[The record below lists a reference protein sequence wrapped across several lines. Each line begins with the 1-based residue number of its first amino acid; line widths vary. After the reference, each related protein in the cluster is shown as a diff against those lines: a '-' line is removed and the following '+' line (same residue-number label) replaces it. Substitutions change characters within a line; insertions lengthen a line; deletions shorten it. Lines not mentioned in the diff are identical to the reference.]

1 MSCILRITDPLLK
14 SILGK
19 AEFKTIDEL
28 RVTFDNVANKHSIL
42 PLNINPP
49 SKGFDIQKFGKVY
62 KEGNEIKVQIVL
74 PGQEYFSQF
83 NLSSRLPE
91 EMREVS
97 FYGDT
102 DDKTLTFDSLDSF
115 LGFYLANFLYVTD
128 TNYAKLAKGVT
139 TILENVV
146 GRLEGKTFK
155 HAGAIEDLMFAD
167 SLVNYSK
174 LLYNHAGLE
183 EPPVVNQV
191 YELIKD
197 KWDRYHKNE
206 VDQSRTQAKAEQN
219 IQTFVKSDVKANLFF
234 QAFDYVNGKENT
246 KPLAQARRNLIRA
259 IQDPSKYSVK
269 LVQGSVTQAQQTD
282 DSGNYPT
289 VEMIE
294 RGVVGIL
301 IDENGNQLYLN
312 KNNELTPNREEAIS
326 IDYEVDGVKNSS
338 PEITLPF
345 LNVHKALK
353 EEFLQATPQQ
363 RETYIFKVEN
373 TKTQIEEKTFAE
385 FNEVGKVEDI
395 LINIIAD
402 DPFAGISYLMKDG
415 KQIIVDSTPLN
426 EEEIQ
431 EVVELLE
438 HTYEPDVLDKVVA
451 YLNDLISVSD
461 DRVKKEKTGKEIAFY
476 AGENRILIKPLR
488 IKEGDTYQSVESD
501 PIDIRENKELIL
513 KSLRAAR
520 VRFRK
525 REGASLQT
533 SWSKW
538 KMVDGVPK
546 SFSVKREEGIKF
558 YENHIKKVKV
568 DQKTSSQIATFNQR
582 AIPTKQEKP
591 VIIGQLKVV
600 KGKSY
605 TIGEINQLV
614 SPTFLEPE
622 KTIWTTIYNSSK
634 NTPRFI
640 FQDYPESYPAYYDLN
655 TNQIFVKYSQLLT
668 NIQNEPAFLGR
679 ALAEELLHAV
689 TVPLLDQYKDTVEY
703 QRLQEDYQRAKE
715 LAKTYKET
723 ENYNKLTRSQ
733 KDKMDMIVN
742 YYLQSFEEFVVGIS
756 HPYFRS
762 FLKLG
767 ESRGLLEEIIDK
779 VKKLLNK
786 ILKDVAPSLYTDT
799 TTDLFNFIAKKPSEL
814 SQVVE
819 IVNDTVIEQT
829 QVSNAPESTSSV
841 TFLQESLDL
850 KIWKEIVDSGK
861 YFTVDESDKER
872 PIQYSD
878 NPVGLYIFST
888 FGEESYEDIRAEVF
902 ERIVYGDDKEYTE
915 VLSVQNLLDGLGEDI
930 SPIEKLRLVTY
941 LKRLNKY
948 LPGYFNYYLNQIQV
962 DNKLQKQIYNQSK
975 VEQIFNFS
983 YLPGTQGAERV
994 YTINYDNNLIGYA
1007 AIDNGNQIRWVTI
1020 RVQYE
1025 GMGLATK
1032 LINEIRR
1039 DDPEIKFKITLIN
1052 NPQIFKISE
1061 RLGGKKISETS
1072 VELPAFTVKPI
1083 ELEFVQR
1090 EVFVPQQARLFEPEI
1105 PLKKREKKSTESK
1118 EIKKYYTIPTAPEEI
1133 DLTLIQGLDA
1143 EIGKTLFSS
1152 GAFADFVQGNVE
1164 TESVWQRMVN
1174 NLKEEYNKLV
1184 DAPST
1189 QDNEDR
1195 LDWIDLF
1202 LEKENEFKKAW
1213 VEKSNLFLFNN
1224 DKLVINEDEIEIEE
1238 DPETSQE
1245 MESKDQGFNRVDSE
1259 QNKTCLQLG
1268 DPYAKMLVKL
1278 TPVGRVKGLTQLA
1291 DFTNLWN
1298 RLQNLLAN
1306 TISFDEQLK
1315 ILSNTDNL
1323 VIVPE
1328 APILIERL
1336 ESIPQDVNGA
1346 IIINNFQRSFGTA
1359 QLPVYNTYFTKT
1371 DKGYDYSFFES
1382 AKLDVQ
1388 NLEMLINQGFNEFAE
1403 PWKTTVRLGDREI
1416 PTYDL
1421 KQFLTYLEKSK
1432 DLVETYRKLG
1442 FPIPD
1447 MNKDRFIRESGLTN
1461 FHAGL
1466 IQIIKNRIGK
1476 WNGGDSKNT
1485 VILNGDLLTFV
1496 KSSATWEEFGGS
1508 IGTSP
1513 GLSTLSN
1520 RFISALA
1527 KYSPLTVSNMT
1538 KNAENQNQSILLS
1551 WSSWLISVKQ
1561 LNDGECYRM
1570 KNPIFKYSLLSQ
1582 LVDTDNQ
1589 ITPINLTGQRIQDG
1603 TGWDGTVSMS
1613 QNFID
1618 YVRQEISNMMLS
1630 GTGEILRAETKQSS
1644 FGYKFKWG
1652 NSLHPINLE
1661 NFKTDKWISDVS
1673 DIYISNKNEDVL
1685 KGYLK
1690 GELERIEIEK
1700 NNPVIY
1706 YPKYERIKGDFHLF
1720 TFLSQVLREK
1730 LTALSPQEA
1739 VDKYRAEIKEEL
1751 INHFNG
1757 LVTELKQEV
1766 FNQTG
1771 VPLTPNHPILN
1782 VTQVQD
1788 QIKSL
1793 GFENFLRAFIV
1804 NRDIYQIEH
1813 FITGHGDIGQH
1824 DKPYKR
1830 FGSNISTGT
1839 PVSLNEVTQQV
1850 LQNTSYKQFRERIPT
1865 GKSFVITDDIYS
1877 YDNPKLVDDIEK
1889 SLTES
1894 YKRFGLDKTPK
1905 EIREEAVK
1913 KASKYLKTN
1922 VADGQGFM
1930 TPDFGRLVMIAT
1942 GTWTNDRE
1950 KGFWF
1955 QKIQHKQNKGIPLE
1969 AREQTHYDKVN
1980 EEIKERGIFWFFPP
1994 LKLQY
1999 RGEFIP
2005 NNETNVAIEG
2015 LDKFS
2020 LAWLWPDEMEGRVFE
2035 PILNKMMDEGYD
2047 YGKFESGTKIGTF
2060 KPDNLLQEIR
2070 NGNVDITIESG
2081 HDIDLTYMK
2090 EQVRAADKFKNQ
2102 MPMSTQARKLVLS
2115 NLRFNGEYLSDSI
2128 GEAATEWKQSQA
2140 EISQENITDLMDRIS
2155 TNGEIDNRKLADEI
2169 KEELKKR
2176 ELPQSLTSIFTL
2188 YGEEFYQRFEQSL
2201 SPQLVETLIYSLLK
2215 NKVVRPKFPGEH
2227 YIMMSSSI
2235 FDRKGRELEFYEMG
2249 KPAQCKVVLSGE
2261 FLKLLNVKEITDY
2274 IRTPEVKPVYDSLS
2288 PYEQIENKRELL
2300 NQLLLDPIFV
2310 EKYKDSLTV
2319 FSSRIPGQGYNSMDI
2334 MTIQEFLPTY
2344 MGAVLVPY
2352 AQMPTKGGPDF
2363 DFDKIPTITPELTKT
2378 GKAKDSKVNRMLNSV
2393 ARLILDPL
2401 NFHRLV
2407 TPNTTDEIDK
2417 VVANTLEALGE
2428 NVSEPRFDKIFSFT
2442 THLRKWMATK
2452 MKDALGIGATNNTFY
2467 TLLQDA
2473 DAKLNK
2479 RFTIGDGWEGDVK
2492 FPFEREDK
2500 PMSYPLL
2507 QSGVDKLEFVNEFIN
2522 ITVDVASNDAIGY
2535 TGLKRDNS
2543 ALLLFLLENGVDF
2556 ADAFYFINQ
2565 PIIIRYHQLLNQFKD
2580 QGYTSTEAR
2589 NLTISKLLGITTQI
2603 DGGQRVQAQI
2613 YVEVDKMIKKEKF
2626 SNLLST
2632 IARKD
2637 EVDKK
2642 WNTPTQKEY
2651 LAYYLIG
2658 LEMANKMRE
2667 AQTYNNFDTRPSPN
2681 LLYSQARENSLE
2693 QIRNSG
2699 LFDLKSIQKI
2709 HNDSVISHLN
2719 VHPQF
2724 KKISEVAFKIKRDP
2738 RFTRES
2744 LRLSEFIY
2752 DQNDKENFFK
2762 KFDNDYLL
2770 TILQNYGTISKD
2782 KVEKNLRGE
2791 LVEKW
2796 NKIKNEVKDL
2806 TISKYIVTNYSTKT
2820 PYSSLTLFLGLDG
2833 DSLTLDQ
2840 IAKDLRVMLNSPN
2853 KEVKEFAK
2861 DFIETGLYTTGFT
2874 QSPVY
2879 YLKALPFEVINKYLK
2894 DAYDNYINLVGIQEN
2909 ISVSTYEG
2917 RITKLEDNQVFVFG
2931 SNPIG
2936 VNGNPS
2942 KGTGG
2947 AALVAHNIAGVK
2959 QGEKMD
2965 NKLSD
2970 SGKAWGITTVTA
2982 PGKPLSKTTG
2992 QIKEGIKKL
3001 YEYAFQN
3008 PDKEFV
3014 VAYQGKTGKNLNG
3027 YTNQQLADMF
3037 SFFPIPQ
3044 NVKFEKDF
3052 STLFTK
3058 DVDGIS
3064 KETLI
3069 ETFSDRFLFQRGMQF
3084 GQYFIPFYKANGI
3097 KNLDFKTKQALFNQE
3112 AWRYTDYKLSLKELS
3127 RPDITDMN
3135 QSITFQ
3141 EHPSPNYQDRTG
3153 INAQADATIA
3163 FAVNF
3168 NSRGELRTKE
3178 EVTKKGKKYIPI
3190 DAKNKKVTPELV
3202 QRVVDELK
3210 SVNAESLNIAG
3221 NGIYEPGIG
3230 TQQEV
3235 DNFVF
3240 ELLQQVT
3247 LQYPIQSIRTGGQT
3261 GYDEAGAKAGIRL
3274 GIPTIILAPKNW
3286 KFRDKSGT
3294 DISNEQRFKERFSVQ
3309 LQPTQPKQLDLF
3321 EEQEQKDCDTDI
3333 PF

>member
-91 EMREVS
+91 EMRDVS

-128 TNYAKLAKGVT
+128 TNYTKLAKGVT

-206 VDQSRTQAKAEQN
+206 VDQSRVKEKAEQN

-234 QAFDYVNGKENT
+234 QAFDYVNGKENS

-259 IQDPSKYSVK
+259 IQDPSKYQVK
-269 LVQGSVTQAQQTD
+269 LVQGSITQAQQTD

-294 RGVVGIL
+294 NGVVGIL
-301 IDENGNQLYLN
+301 IDEKGNQLFLN

-326 IDYEVDGVKNSS
+326 IDYEVDGIKNSS

-345 LNVHKALK
+345 LNVHKPLK
-353 EEFLQATPQQ
+353 EEFLKASPQQ

-402 DPFAGISYLMKDG
+402 DPYAGISYLMKDG
-415 KQIIVDSTPLN
+415 KQIIVDSTTLN

-438 HTYEPDVLDKVVA
+438 HTYEPDVLEKVVT

-461 DRVKKEKTGKEIAFY
+461 ERVKKEKTGKEIAFY

-488 IKEGDTYQSVESD
+488 IKEGDTYQSVDFS
-501 PIDIRENKELIL
+501 PMDIRIDKELIL

-525 REGASLQT
+525 GEGDSLQT

-538 KMVDGVPK
+538 KIVDGVPK

-582 AIPTKQEKP
+582 TLPTKDEKP
-591 VIIGQLKVV
+591 IIIGQLKIV

-640 FQDYPESYPAYYDLN
+640 FEDYPESFPAFYAPT

-679 ALAEELLHAV
+679 ALTEELLHAI

-703 QRLQEDYQRAKE
+703 QNLDKDYEKAKE
-715 LAKTYKET
+715 LSKTYKDT
-723 ENYNKLTRSQ
+723 ENYNKLNQSQ
-733 KDKMDMIVN
+733 KDKMDKIVN

-762 FLKLG
+762 FLTLG
-767 ESRGLLEEIIDK
+767 ESRGLLEDIIDK

-786 ILKDVAPSLYTDT
+786 ILKDVAPSLYTDV
-799 TTDLFNFIAKKPSEL
+799 TTDLFGFIAKKPSEL
-814 SQVVE
+814 TQVVE
-819 IVNDTVIEQT
+819 IVDDTVIEQT
-829 QVSNAPESTSSV
+829 QISNA
-841 TFLQESLDL
+841 
-850 KIWKEIVDSGK
+850 
-861 YFTVDESDKER
+861 
-872 PIQYSD
+872 
-878 NPVGLYIFST
+878 
-888 FGEESYEDIRAEVF
+888 
-902 ERIVYGDDKEYTE
+902 
-915 VLSVQNLLDGLGEDI
+915 
-930 SPIEKLRLVTY
+930 
-941 LKRLNKY
+941 
-948 LPGYFNYYLNQIQV
+948 
-962 DNKLQKQIYNQSK
+962 
-975 VEQIFNFS
+975 
-983 YLPGTQGAERV
+983 
-994 YTINYDNNLIGYA
+994 
-1007 AIDNGNQIRWVTI
+1007 
-1020 RVQYE
+1020 
-1025 GMGLATK
+1025 
-1032 LINEIRR
+1032 
-1039 DDPEIKFKITLIN
+1039 
-1052 NPQIFKISE
+1052 
-1061 RLGGKKISETS
+1061 
-1072 VELPAFTVKPI
+1072 
-1083 ELEFVQR
+1083 
-1090 EVFVPQQARLFEPEI
+1090 PEI
-1105 PLKKREKKSTESK
+1105 PLKKREKKSTEK
-1118 EIKKYYTIPTAPEEI
+1118 REIKRYYTIPTVTEEI

-1174 NLKEEYNKLV
+1174 DLKKEYNELV

-1224 DKLVINEDEIEIEE
+1224 DKLVINEDELGLEE
-1238 DPETSQE
+1238 EEASETSDE
-1245 MESKDQGFNRVDSE
+1245 MESKDKGFNRVDSE
-1259 QNKTCLQLG
+1259 QNKTRLQLG

-1306 TISFDEQLK
+1306 TISFDEQLR
-1315 ILSNTDNL
+1315 ILTNIDNL

-1336 ESIPQDVNGA
+1336 TKIPKDVNGA

-1461 FHAGL
+1461 FHAGF

-1485 VILNGDLLTFV
+1485 VILNGDLLVFIKGT
-1496 KSSATWEEFGGS
+1496 ATWEEFGGS

-1520 RFISALA
+1520 RFVSVLA

-1561 LNDGECYRM
+1561 LNDGESYRM

-1652 NSLHPINLE
+1652 NSIYPIKLE
-1661 NFKTDKWISDVS
+1661 NFKTDKWTSDVS

-1706 YPKYERIKGDFHLF
+1706 YPKYEIIKGDFHLF
-1720 TFLSQVLREK
+1720 TYLSDNLK
-1730 LTALSPQEA
+1730 KNLTSLSPQEA

-1771 VPLTPNHPILN
+1771 VPLTTNHPVLN
-1782 VTQVQD
+1782 VTQVQE
-1788 QIKSL
+1788 QIKAL
-1793 GFENFLRAFIV
+1793 GFENFLRAFVV

-1813 FITGHGDIGQH
+1813 FITGHGDVGQH

-1850 LQNTSYKQFRERIPT
+1850 LQNTSYKQFKERIPT

-1894 YKRFGLDKTPK
+1894 YKKFGLDKTPK

-1913 KASKYLKTN
+1913 KATPYRFDPTVKGAKGIN

-1955 QKIQHKQNKGIPLE
+1955 QKIQHKRNKGIPLNTD
-1969 AREQTHYDKVN
+1969 EQIHYDKVN

-2140 EISQENITDLMDRIS
+2140 EISQENILDLMDKIS
-2155 TNGEIDNRKLADEI
+2155 TDGEIDNRKLADEI

-2201 SPQLVETLIYSLLK
+2201 SPRLVETLIYSLLK

-2227 YIMMSSSI
+2227 YIMMSSSL
-2235 FDRKGRELEFYEMG
+2235 FDRKGRELGFYEMG
-2249 KPAQCKVVLSGE
+2249 GGGIKEGVDFVFEQNLGLASIGTKEEYSRYLDTIFPSSQLKQIFYHGTPNKFDNFEYTKNIFNEIIRESFHFVLEPKVLQGYTNKDGKKKGVILPVLLNTKNTYSYGEVYRKIRNLEIEDIGNSYPSALVDDISQKEIDILKQKGIDSIVGKGQISYGTTGELTPVDEFVVFKPEQIHILGSKQDLSGFRKWKHSQPKQTVTVKPAQCKVVLSGE
-2261 FLKLLNVKEITDY
+2261 FLKLLNVKEISDY
-2274 IRTPEVKPVYDSLS
+2274 INSPEVKPVYDSLS

-2300 NQLLLDPIFV
+2300 NQLLLDPTFV

-2378 GKAKDSKVNRMLNSV
+2378 GKAKESKVNRMLNAAS
-2393 ARLILDPL
+2393 RLILNPI

-2407 TPNTTDEIDK
+2407 TPNTTDEIDQI
-2417 VVANTLEALGE
+2417 VANTLEALGE

-2473 DAKLNK
+2473 DAKLNEQ
-2479 RFTIGDGWEGDVK
+2479 FTIGDGWEGDVK

-2507 QSGVDKLEFVNEFIN
+2507 QSGIDKLEFVNEFIN

-2556 ADAFYFINQ
+2556 SDAFYFINQ

-2580 QGYTSTEAR
+2580 QGYTSTESK
-2589 NLTISKLLGITTQI
+2589 NLTISKLLGIQT
-2603 DGGQRVQAQI
+2603 
-2613 YVEVDKMIKKEKF
+2613 EVDGKIVPKSVVYEQINNKITKTKF

-2632 IARKD
+2632 IARKE

-2642 WNTPTQKEY
+2642 WNTANQKEY

-2667 AQTYNNFDTRPSPN
+2667 AQSYNNFDTSPSPN
-2681 LLYSQARENSLE
+2681 LLYSQARENSLN
-2693 QIRNSG
+2693 QIRFSG
-2699 LFDLKSIQKI
+2699 LFDIEAIQKI
-2709 HNDSVISHLN
+2709 HNNSVISHLN

-2724 KKISEVAFKIKRDP
+2724 KEISEVAFKIKRDP
-2738 RFTRES
+2738 RFTRQS
-2744 LRLSEFIY
+2744 LGLSEYIY

-2770 TILQNYGTISKD
+2770 AILQNYGTISKE
-2782 KVEKNLRGE
+2782 KIEKNLKGE
-2791 LVEKW
+2791 LVEEW

-2840 IAKDLRVMLNSPN
+2840 IAKDLRVMLTSPN

-2894 DAYDNYINLVGIQEN
+2894 DAYDNFE
-2909 ISVSTYEG
+2909 
-2917 RITKLEDNQVFVFG
+2917 
-2931 SNPIG
+2931 
-2936 VNGNPS
+2936 
-2942 KGTGG
+2942 
-2947 AALVAHNIAGVK
+2947 
-2959 QGEKMD
+2959 
-2965 NKLSD
+2965 KLSP
-2970 SGKAWGITTVTA
+2970 S
-2982 PGKPLSKTTG
+2982 
-2992 QIKEGIKKL
+2992 E
-3001 YEYAFQN
+3001 
-3008 PDKEFV
+3008 
-3014 VAYQGKTGKNLNG
+3014 
-3027 YTNQQLADMF
+3027 QQRFIGL
-3037 SFFPIPQ
+3037 
-3044 NVKFEKDF
+3044 
-3052 STLFTK
+3052 
-3058 DVDGIS
+3058 
-3064 KETLI
+3064 
-3069 ETFSDRFLFQRGMQF
+3069 FSDRFLIQRGMQF
-3084 GQYFIPFYKANGI
+3084 GQYFIPFYKVRGI

-3112 AWRYTDYKLSLKELS
+3112 AWRYTDYKLSLEE
-3127 RPDITDMN
+3127 P
-3135 QSITFQ
+3135 
-3141 EHPSPNYQDRTG
+3141 
-3153 INAQADATIA
+3153 
-3163 FAVNF
+3163 
-3168 NSRGELRTKE
+3168 KE
-3178 EVTKKGKKYIPI
+3178 E
-3190 DAKNKKVTPELV
+3190 
-3202 QRVVDELK
+3202 
-3210 SVNAESLNIAG
+3210 
-3221 NGIYEPGIG
+3221 
-3230 TQQEV
+3230 
-3235 DNFVF
+3235 
-3240 ELLQQVT
+3240 
-3247 LQYPIQSIRTGGQT
+3247 
-3261 GYDEAGAKAGIRL
+3261 
-3274 GIPTIILAPKNW
+3274 
-3286 KFRDKSGT
+3286 
-3294 DISNEQRFKERFSVQ
+3294 
-3309 LQPTQPKQLDLF
+3309 
-3321 EEQEQKDCDTDI
+3321 EQKDCDTDI

>member
-1 MSCILRITDPLLK
+1 MPCILKITDPLLK

-19 AEFKTIDEL
+19 GEFKTIDEL
-28 RVTFDNVANKHSIL
+28 RVTFDDVANKHSIL

-49 SKGFDIQKFGKVY
+49 AKGFDIQKFGKVY

-83 NLSSRLPE
+83 NLSDRLPE

-128 TNYAKLAKGVT
+128 TNYTKLAKGVT
-139 TILENVV
+139 TILENVA

-155 HAGAIEDLMFAD
+155 HAGAIEDLLFAE

-174 LLYNHAGLE
+174 LLYNYAGLE
-183 EPPVVNQV
+183 EPLVVNQV
-191 YELIKD
+191 YELIND

-206 VDQSRTQAKAEQN
+206 VEQNRVREKAEQN
-219 IQTFVKSDVKANLFF
+219 IETFVKSDVKANLFF

-246 KPLAQARRNLIRA
+246 KPLAQARKNLIRA
-259 IQDPSKYSVK
+259 IQDPSKYQVK
-269 LVQGSVTQAQQTD
+269 LVQGSITQAQQTD
-282 DSGNYPT
+282 DNGNYPT

-326 IDYEVDGVKNSS
+326 IDYEVDRVKNSS

-353 EEFLQATPQQ
+353 EEFLKASPQQ

-373 TKTQIEEKTFAE
+373 TKTQIEEQTFEE
-385 FNEVGKVEDI
+385 FSKVGRVEDI

-402 DPFAGISYLMKDG
+402 DPYAGISYLMKDG

-438 HTYEPDVLDKVVA
+438 HTYEPDVLEKVVT

-461 DRVKKEKTGKEIAFY
+461 ERVKKEKTGKEIAFFP
-476 AGENRILIKPLR
+476 AVDRIWAMPLR
-488 IKEGDTYQSVESD
+488 IKEGDTFQSVESE

-525 REGASLQT
+525 GEGASLQT

-538 KMVDGVPK
+538 KIVDGVPK

-582 AIPTKQEKP
+582 AIPTKDEKP
-591 VIIGQLKVV
+591 IIIGQLKVV

-605 TIGEINQLV
+605 TVGEINQLV

-622 KTIWTTIYNSSK
+622 KTIWTTLYNSSK
-634 NTPRFI
+634 NTPRFV
-640 FQDYPESYPAYYDLN
+640 FEDYPESFPAFYDPN
-655 TNQIFVKYSQLLT
+655 TNQIFVKYNQLLN

-679 ALAEELLHAV
+679 ALTEELLHAI
-689 TVPLLDQYKDTVEY
+689 TIPLLDQHKDTVEY
-703 QRLQEDYQRAKE
+703 QNLEQDYEKAKE
-715 LAKTYKET
+715 LAKTYKDT
-723 ENYNKLTRSQ
+723 ENYNKLNQFQ
-733 KDKMDMIVN
+733 KEKMDMIVN

-762 FLKLG
+762 FLTLG
-767 ESRGLLEEIIDK
+767 ESRGLLEDIIDK

-786 ILKDVAPSLYTDT
+786 ILKDVAPSLYTDV
-799 TTDLFNFIAKKPSEL
+799 TTDLFNFIGKKPTEL
-814 SQVVE
+814 TQVIE
-819 IVNDTVIEQT
+819 IVEDTVIEQT
-829 QVSNAPESTSSV
+829 QIST
-841 TFLQESLDL
+841 
-850 KIWKEIVDSGK
+850 
-861 YFTVDESDKER
+861 
-872 PIQYSD
+872 
-878 NPVGLYIFST
+878 
-888 FGEESYEDIRAEVF
+888 A
-902 ERIVYGDDKEYTE
+902 
-915 VLSVQNLLDGLGEDI
+915 
-930 SPIEKLRLVTY
+930 
-941 LKRLNKY
+941 
-948 LPGYFNYYLNQIQV
+948 
-962 DNKLQKQIYNQSK
+962 
-975 VEQIFNFS
+975 
-983 YLPGTQGAERV
+983 
-994 YTINYDNNLIGYA
+994 
-1007 AIDNGNQIRWVTI
+1007 
-1020 RVQYE
+1020 
-1025 GMGLATK
+1025 
-1032 LINEIRR
+1032 
-1039 DDPEIKFKITLIN
+1039 
-1052 NPQIFKISE
+1052 
-1061 RLGGKKISETS
+1061 
-1072 VELPAFTVKPI
+1072 
-1083 ELEFVQR
+1083 
-1090 EVFVPQQARLFEPEI
+1090 PEI
-1105 PLKKREKKSTESK
+1105 PLKKREKKSTQSK
-1118 EIKKYYTIPTAPEEI
+1118 EIKKYYTIPTASEEV
-1133 DLTLIQGLDA
+1133 DLTLIQGIDA

-1152 GAFADFVQGNVE
+1152 GAFADFVQRNVE

-1174 NLKEEYNKLV
+1174 DLKEEYNELV

-1189 QDNEDR
+1189 QENEER

-1202 LEKENEFKKAW
+1202 LENENEYKKAW
-1213 VEKSNLFLFNN
+1213 TEKSNLFVFNN
-1224 DKLVINEDEIEIEE
+1224 EKIYIEE
-1238 DPETSQE
+1238 DELQIDEEEEAEKPEHEQG
-1245 MESKDQGFNRVDSE
+1245 KDVPNNRVDSE
-1259 QNKTCLQLG
+1259 QKYTRLQLG
-1268 DPYAKMLVKL
+1268 DPYAKILVKL

-1306 TISFDEQLK
+1306 TINFDEQLR
-1315 ILSNTDNL
+1315 ILRNTDNL

-1328 APILIERL
+1328 APILVERL
-1336 ESIPQDVNGA
+1336 TKIPTDVNGA

-1359 QLPVYNTYFTKT
+1359 QVPVYNTYFTKT

-1403 PWKTTVRLGDREI
+1403 PWKITIRLGDREI

-1421 KQFLTYLEKSK
+1421 KQFLAFLEKSK
-1432 DLVETYRKLG
+1432 DLVETYRQLG

-1476 WNGGDSKNT
+1476 WNGGESKNT
-1485 VILNGDLLTFV
+1485 VILNGDLLTFI
-1496 KSSATWEEFGGS
+1496 KSGATWVEFGNN

-1513 GLSTLSN
+1513 GLATLTN
-1520 RFISALA
+1520 KFTSALA

-1561 LNDGECYRM
+1561 LNDGKSYRS

-1589 ITPINLTGQRIQDG
+1589 IIPINLTGQRIQDG

-1618 YVRQEISNMMLS
+1618 YVRQEISNMILS

-1644 FGYKFKWG
+1644 FGYKFKWRRET
-1652 NSLHPINLE
+1652 NNTHPIKLE
-1661 NFKTDKWISDVS
+1661 NFKTDKWISDAS
-1673 DIYISNKNEDVL
+1673 DIYIGNKNEDIL

-1706 YPKYERIKGDFHLF
+1706 YPKYDKIKGDFHLF
-1720 TFLSQVLREK
+1720 TFLSKELREN
-1730 LTALSPQEA
+1730 LTSVSPQEA
-1739 VDKYRAEIKEEL
+1739 VDKYRGEIKEEL
-1751 INHFNG
+1751 IKHFNN
-1757 LVTELKQEV
+1757 LVNELKQEV

-1771 VPLTPNHPILN
+1771 IPLTPNHPVLN
-1782 VTQVQD
+1782 VTQVQE

-1804 NRDIYQIEH
+1804 NKDIYQTEH

-1839 PVSLNEVTQQV
+1839 PVSLNEITQQV
-1850 LQNTSYKQFRERIPT
+1850 LENTRHKQFKDRIPT

-1905 EIREEAVK
+1905 EIREEAIK
-1913 KASKYLKTN
+1913 KATPYRLDPSDKRAKGIN

-1955 QKIQHKQNKGIPLE
+1955 QKIQHKRNKGLPLTIE
-1969 AREQTHYDKVN
+1969 EQNHYDKVN

-1994 LKLQY
+1994 LKMQY

-2005 NNETNVAIEG
+2005 YNETNVAIEG

-2020 LAWLWPDEMEGRVFE
+2020 LAWLWPDELEGRVFE

-2081 HDIDLTYMK
+2081 HNIDLTYMK
-2090 EQVRAADKFKNQ
+2090 EQVRASDKWKDQ

-2115 NLRFNGEYLSDSI
+2115 NLRFNGEYLSESI

-2140 EISQENITDLMDRIS
+2140 EISEENVLDLMDKIS
-2155 TNGEIDNRKLADEI
+2155 TNGEIDNKKLADEI

-2188 YGEEFYQRFEQSL
+2188 YGDELYQRFEQSP

-2227 YIMMSSSI
+2227 YIMMSSSL
-2235 FDRKGRELEFYEMG
+2235 FDREGRELGFYEIG

-2274 IRTPEVKPVYDSLS
+2274 INSPEVKSVYDQLS

-2300 NQLLLDPIFV
+2300 NQLLSDPVFV

-2352 AQMPTKGGPDF
+2352 SQMTTKVGADF

-2378 GKAKDSKVNRMLNSV
+2378 GKAKESKVNRMLNAAS
-2393 ARLILDPL
+2393 RLILDPI

-2407 TPNTTDEIDK
+2407 TPNTTDEIDQ
-2417 VVANTLEALGE
+2417 VISNTLEVLGE
-2428 NVSEPRFDKIFSFT
+2428 NVSEPKFDKIFSFT

-2479 RFTIGDGWEGDVK
+2479 KFTIGDGWEGEVK
-2492 FPFEREDK
+2492 FPFERDEQA
-2500 PMSYPLL
+2500 MSYPLL
-2507 QSGVDKLEFVNEFIN
+2507 QSGIDKLEFVNEFIN

-2565 PIIIRYHQLLNQFKD
+2565 PIIIKYHQLLNQFKD

-2589 NLTISKLLGITTQI
+2589 NLSISKLLGITTQI

-2613 YVEVDKMIKKEKF
+2613 YGEVYKMIKKDKF

-2642 WNTPTQKEY
+2642 WNTSNQKEY

-2693 QIRNSG
+2693 QIRFSG
-2699 LFDLKSIQKI
+2699 LFDLESIQKI

-2719 VHPQF
+2719 VHDEF
-2724 KKISEVAFKIKRDP
+2724 KEISEVAFKIKRNP
-2738 RFTRES
+2738 QFTRQS
-2744 LRLSEFIY
+2744 LGLSEYIY

-2770 TILQNYGTISKD
+2770 AILQNYGTISK
-2782 KVEKNLRGE
+2782 EKIERNLRGE

-2796 NKIKNEVKDL
+2796 NKVKKLDEVKDL
-2806 TISKYIVTNYSTKT
+2806 TITKYVVTNYSTKT
-2820 PYSSLTLFLGLDG
+2820 PYTSLTLFLGLDG

-2840 IAKDLRVMLNSPN
+2840 IAKDLRVMLNSSN
-2853 KEVKEFAK
+2853 KDVKEFAK

-2879 YLKALPFEVINKYLK
+2879 YLKALPFEVVNGYLK
-2894 DAYDNYINLVGIQEN
+2894 EAYDNYE
-2909 ISVSTYEG
+2909 
-2917 RITKLEDNQVFVFG
+2917 
-2931 SNPIG
+2931 
-2936 VNGNPS
+2936 
-2942 KGTGG
+2942 
-2947 AALVAHNIAGVK
+2947 
-2959 QGEKMD
+2959 
-2965 NKLSD
+2965 KLSQ
-2970 SGKAWGITTVTA
+2970 S
-2982 PGKPLSKTTG
+2982 
-2992 QIKEGIKKL
+2992 E
-3001 YEYAFQN
+3001 
-3008 PDKEFV
+3008 
-3014 VAYQGKTGKNLNG
+3014 
-3027 YTNQQLADMF
+3027 QQRF
-3037 SFFPIPQ
+3037 IG
-3044 NVKFEKDF
+3044 
-3052 STLFTK
+3052 LFA
-3058 DVDGIS
+3058 
-3064 KETLI
+3064 
-3069 ETFSDRFLFQRGMQF
+3069 DRFMFQRGIQF
-3084 GQYFIPFYKANGI
+3084 GQYWIILYKKVFGI
-3097 KNLDFKTKQALFNQE
+3097 KNLDFKTKQLKFNQE
-3112 AWRYTDYKLSLKELS
+3112 AWRYTDYKLSLEELE
-3127 RPDITDMN
+3127 D
-3135 QSITFQ
+3135 
-3141 EHPSPNYQDRTG
+3141 
-3153 INAQADATIA
+3153 
-3163 FAVNF
+3163 
-3168 NSRGELRTKE
+3168 
-3178 EVTKKGKKYIPI
+3178 
-3190 DAKNKKVTPELV
+3190 
-3202 QRVVDELK
+3202 
-3210 SVNAESLNIAG
+3210 
-3221 NGIYEPGIG
+3221 
-3230 TQQEV
+3230 
-3235 DNFVF
+3235 
-3240 ELLQQVT
+3240 
-3247 LQYPIQSIRTGGQT
+3247 
-3261 GYDEAGAKAGIRL
+3261 
-3274 GIPTIILAPKNW
+3274 
-3286 KFRDKSGT
+3286 
-3294 DISNEQRFKERFSVQ
+3294 
-3309 LQPTQPKQLDLF
+3309 
-3321 EEQEQKDCDTDI
+3321 EQEQKECDLDI

>member
-1 MSCILRITDPLLK
+1 MSCVLRITDPLLK

-19 AEFKTIDEL
+19 EEFKTIDEL
-28 RVTFDNVANKHSIL
+28 RVAFDNVANKHSIL

-62 KEGNEIKVQIVL
+62 KEGDEIKVQIVL

-83 NLSSRLPE
+83 NLSNRLPD

-128 TNYAKLAKGVT
+128 SNYTKISKGVT

-146 GRLEGKTFK
+146 GRLQGKTFK
-155 HAGAIEDLMFAD
+155 HAGAIEDLLFAD

-174 LLYNHAGLE
+174 LLYNYAGLE
-183 EPPVVNQV
+183 EPPVINQV

-206 VDQSRTQAKAEQN
+206 VDQNRVKEKAEQN
-219 IQTFVKSDVKANLFF
+219 VQTFVKSDVKANLFF

-282 DSGNYPT
+282 DNGNYPT
-289 VEMIE
+289 IEMIE

-326 IDYEVDGVKNSS
+326 IDYEVDGEKKSS

-353 EEFLQATPQQ
+353 EEFLKASPQQ
-363 RETYIFKVEN
+363 KETYIFKVEN
-373 TKTQIEEKTFAE
+373 IKTQIEEKTFAE

-402 DPFAGISYLMKDG
+402 DPYAGISYLMKDG

-426 EEEIQ
+426 EEEIE
-431 EVVELLE
+431 EVIKLLN
-438 HTYEPDVLDKVVA
+438 YEYEDKDVLDKVVA

-461 DRVKKEKTGKEIAFY
+461 ERVRKEKTGKEIAFF
-476 AGENRILIKPLR
+476 AGDGMIWVKPFRIKTEQGYESVDSEGGYYEEEPDLIK
-488 IKEGDTYQSVESD
+488 Q
-501 PIDIRENKELIL
+501 
-513 KSLRAAR
+513 SLRAAR

-525 REGASLQT
+525 GEGASLQT

-538 KMVDGVPK
+538 KIVDGVPK

-558 YENHIKKVKV
+558 YESHIKKVKV
-568 DQKTSSQIATFNQR
+568 DQKTSSQIATFTEKV
-582 AIPTKQEKP
+582 IPKIDQPIKQFFGALEITDKVYTLGEMQQLAFLP
-591 VIIGQLKVV
+591 LSNPATGDRDNQLKQKELARKIWGEIYTKSDAKFIFREFEGNYSGSAMSYNPNTKTVTISPSNI
-600 KGKSY
+600 KGKSSTY
-605 TIGEINQLV
+605 
-614 SPTFLEPE
+614 
-622 KTIWTTIYNSSK
+622 
-634 NTPRFI
+634 
-640 FQDYPESYPAYYDLN
+640 
-655 TNQIFVKYSQLLT
+655 LT
-668 NIQNEPAFLGR
+668 NILV
-679 ALAEELLHAV
+679 EEVLHNV
-689 TVPLLDQYKDTVEY
+689 TINRMMDYSNTEEFK
-703 QRLQEDYQRAKE
+703 RLEQDYEKAKE
-715 LAKTYKET
+715 LLNTYQENPEYQKLNDVEKKKVDTIAKYCTQ
-723 ENYNKLTRSQ
+723 N
-733 KDKMDMIVN
+733 I
-742 YYLQSFEEFVVGIS
+742 EEFIAGIS
-756 HPYFRS
+756 NPTFRW

-767 ESRGLLEEIIDK
+767 ESRDKNLLEKVIDSIK
-779 VKKLLNK
+779 NFLN
-786 ILKDVAPSLYTDT
+786 IVLKGEAPSLYTDV
-799 TTDLFNFIAKKPSEL
+799 TTDLFNFISKKPSEL
-814 SQVVE
+814 
-819 IVNDTVIEQT
+819 TPFAIEQT
-829 QVSNAPESTSSV
+829 QISTAPE
-841 TFLQESLDL
+841 
-850 KIWKEIVDSGK
+850 
-861 YFTVDESDKER
+861 
-872 PIQYSD
+872 
-878 NPVGLYIFST
+878 
-888 FGEESYEDIRAEVF
+888 
-902 ERIVYGDDKEYTE
+902 
-915 VLSVQNLLDGLGEDI
+915 
-930 SPIEKLRLVTY
+930 
-941 LKRLNKY
+941 
-948 LPGYFNYYLNQIQV
+948 LPQV
-962 DNKLQKQIYNQSK
+962 
-975 VEQIFNFS
+975 
-983 YLPGTQGAERV
+983 
-994 YTINYDNNLIGYA
+994 
-1007 AIDNGNQIRWVTI
+1007 
-1020 RVQYE
+1020 
-1025 GMGLATK
+1025 
-1032 LINEIRR
+1032 
-1039 DDPEIKFKITLIN
+1039 
-1052 NPQIFKISE
+1052 
-1061 RLGGKKISETS
+1061 
-1072 VELPAFTVKPI
+1072 
-1083 ELEFVQR
+1083 
-1090 EVFVPQQARLFEPEI
+1090 
-1105 PLKKREKKSTESK
+1105 PLKKREKKSTENK
-1118 EIKKYYTIPTAPEEI
+1118 EIKKFYAAPDQEEI
-1133 DLTLIQGLDA
+1133 DLTLIQGIDA
-1143 EIGKTLFSS
+1143 EIGKTLFNS
-1152 GAFADFVQGNVE
+1152 GVFADFVQKNVE

-1174 NLKEEYNKLV
+1174 DLKEEYNELI

-1189 QDNEDR
+1189 QENEER

-1202 LEKENEFKKAW
+1202 LENEMEYKRHW
-1213 VEKSNLFLFNN
+1213 IEKSNLFLFNN
-1224 DKLVINEDEIEIEE
+1224 DKMVINEDEIGLEE
-1238 DPETSQE
+1238 EESAETSDE
-1245 MESKDQGFNRVDSE
+1245 IESKDPGYNRVDSE
-1259 QNKTCLQLG
+1259 QSKTRLQLG
-1268 DPYAKMLVKL
+1268 DPYAKILVKL

-1306 TISFDEQLK
+1306 TISFDEQIK

-1328 APILIERL
+1328 APVLVERL
-1336 ESIPQDVNGA
+1336 ESIPKDVNGA

-1359 QLPVYNTYFTKT
+1359 LIPVYNTYFTKT
-1371 DKGYDYSFFES
+1371 DRGYDYSFFES

-1403 PWKTTVRLGDREI
+1403 SWKTTVRLGDRDI

-1421 KQFLTYLEKSK
+1421 KQFLTFLEKSK
-1432 DLVETYRKLG
+1432 DLVETYRQLG
-1442 FPIPD
+1442 FPIPVMD
-1447 MNKDRFIRESGLTN
+1447 KDRFIREAGLAN

-1485 VILNGDLLTFV
+1485 VILNGDLLTFI
-1496 KSSATWEEFGGS
+1496 KSAATWVEFGNN

-1513 GLSTLSN
+1513 GLPTLTN
-1520 RFISALA
+1520 KFTSALA

-1561 LNDGECYRM
+1561 LNDGESYRS

-1603 TGWDGTVSMS
+1603 TGWEGTVSMS

-1618 YVRQEISNMMLS
+1618 YARQEISNMMLS

-1644 FGYKFKWG
+1644 FGYRFKWRRES
-1652 NSLHPINLE
+1652 NNMHPVMLE
-1661 NFKTDKWISDVS
+1661 NFKTDKWVSDVS
-1673 DIYISNKNEDVL
+1673 DIYIGNKNEDVL

-1700 NNPVIY
+1700 NNPVVY
-1706 YPKYERIKGDFHLF
+1706 YPKYDKIKEDFHLF
-1720 TFLSQVLREK
+1720 TFLSKELKEN
-1730 LTALSPQEA
+1730 LTSLSPQEA
-1739 VDKYRAEIKEEL
+1739 VDKYRNEIKKEL
-1751 INHFNG
+1751 LDHFNN
-1757 LVTELKQEV
+1757 LVNELKQEV

-1771 VPLTPNHPILN
+1771 LPLTANHPVLN
-1782 VTQVQD
+1782 VTQIQEK
-1788 QIKSL
+1788 IKEL
-1793 GFENFLRAFIV
+1793 GFDNFLKAFIV
-1804 NRDIYQIEH
+1804 NRDIYQTEH

-1839 PVSLNEVTQQV
+1839 PVAINEITNEV
-1850 LQNTSYKQFRERIPT
+1850 LENTKHKQFRERIPT
-1865 GKSFVITDDIYS
+1865 GRSFVINDDIYS

-1894 YKRFGLDKTPK
+1894 YKRFGLDKTPQ

-1942 GTWTNDRE
+1942 GTWTHDRE

-1955 QKIQHKQNKGIPLE
+1955 QKIQHKRNKGVPLTIE
-1969 AREQTHYDKVN
+1969 EQNHYNKVN

-2070 NGNVDITIESG
+2070 NGNIDVTIESG
-2081 HDIDLTYMK
+2081 HNIDLTYMK
-2090 EQVRAADKFKNQ
+2090 EQVRAADKFKDK

-2115 NLRFNGEYLSDSI
+2115 NLRFNGEYLSESI

-2140 EISQENITDLMDRIS
+2140 EISEENVLDLMDKIS
-2155 TNGEIDNRKLADEI
+2155 TDGQIDNKKLADEI

-2188 YGEEFYQRFEQSL
+2188 YGDEFYQRFEQSL

-2227 YIMMSSSI
+2227 YIMMSSSL
-2235 FDRKGRELEFYEMG
+2235 FDREGRELGFYELG
-2249 KPAQCKVVLSGE
+2249 DETKPAQCKVVLSGE

-2274 IRTPEVKPVYDSLS
+2274 INSPEVKPVYDALS

-2300 NQLLLDPIFV
+2300 NQLLLNLVFV
-2310 EKYKDSLTV
+2310 EKYKESLTV
-2319 FSSRIPGQGYNSMDI
+2319 FSSRIPGQGYNSMDV
-2334 MTIQEFLPTY
+2334 MTVQEFLPTY

-2352 AQMPTKGGPDF
+2352 AQMTTKVGADF

-2378 GKAKDSKVNRMLNSV
+2378 GKAKDSKVNRMLNAVS
-2393 ARLILDPL
+2393 RLILDPI

-2407 TPNTTDEIDK
+2407 TPNTTDEIDQ

-2428 NVSEPRFDKIFSFT
+2428 NVSEPKFDRIFSFT

-2467 TLLQDA
+2467 TLLQDS
-2473 DAKLNK
+2473 DSKLNK
-2479 RFTIGDGWEGDVK
+2479 KFTIGDGWGGDVK

-2507 QSGVDKLEFVNEFIN
+2507 QSGIDKLEFVNEFIN

-2543 ALLLFLLENGVDF
+2543 AFLLFLLENGVDF

-2565 PIIIRYHQLLNQFKD
+2565 PIIIKYHQLLNQFKD
-2580 QGYTSTEAR
+2580 QGYTSTEAK
-2589 NLTISKLLGITTQI
+2589 NLSISKLLGITTQI

-2613 YVEVDKMIKKEKF
+2613 YGEIDNMIKKDKF

-2642 WNTPTQKEY
+2642 WNTANQKEY

-2693 QIRNSG
+2693 QIRFSG
-2699 LFDLKSIQKI
+2699 LFDLEEIQKI

-2719 VHPQF
+2719 VHDEF
-2724 KKISEVAFKIKRDP
+2724 KRISEVAFKIKRDP
-2738 RFTRES
+2738 RFTTQS
-2744 LRLSEFIY
+2744 LGLSEYIY

-2770 TILQNYGTISKD
+2770 AILQNFGTISKE

-2796 NKIKNEVKDL
+2796 NKVKKLDEVKDL

-2820 PYSSLTLFLGLDG
+2820 PYTSLTLFLGLDG

-2861 DFIETGLYTTGFT
+2861 DFIETGLYATGFT

-2879 YLKALPFEVINKYLK
+2879 YLKALPFEVVNGYLK
-2894 DAYDNYINLVGIQEN
+2894 EAYDNYEKLSPLEQQRFIGLFSDRFMFQRGMQFGQYWIQIYKKIFGIKNLNFQTKQLKFNQEAWRYTDYKLSLEELN
-2909 ISVSTYEG
+2909 RPESKPVSVTTYQG
-2917 RITKLEDNQVFVFG
+2917 RITKLGDNEVFVFG
-2931 SNPIG
+2931 SNPLGI
-2936 VNGNPS
+2936 NGNPS

-2947 AALVAHNIAGVK
+2947 AALVAYNIAGVK

-2970 SGKAWGITTVTA
+2970 SGKAWGITTVTS
-2982 PGKPLSKTTG
+2982 PGAKRSKTPE
-2992 QIKEGIKKL
+2992 QIKQGIKKL
-3001 YEYAFQN
+3001 YDHAANN
-3008 PDKEFV
+3008 PDKRFL
-3014 VAYQGKTGKNLNG
+3014 VAYQGTEGKNLNG
-3027 YTNQQLADMF
+3027 YSNQELADMF
-3037 SFFPIPQ
+3037 SAFNIPS
-3044 NVKFEKDF
+3044 NVIFEKQF
-3052 STLFTK
+3052 STLLTQSDMTIQMQEDNIKKILEGTK
-3058 DVDGIS
+3058 TSTVRSKDQADKIGIPVGQTRVVNLGGKSFNVTNKGLLSIEEAGGKEAILKSEGIS
-3064 KETLI
+3064 KVE
-3069 ETFSDRFLFQRGMQF
+3069 
-3084 GQYFIPFYKANGI
+3084 
-3097 KNLDFKTKQALFNQE
+3097 DFKFQQTKD
-3112 AWRYTDYKLSLKELS
+3112 W
-3127 RPDITDMN
+3127 
-3135 QSITFQ
+3135 
-3141 EHPSPNYQDRTG
+3141 
-3153 INAQADATIA
+3153 IN
-3163 FAVNF
+3163 
-3168 NSRGELRTKE
+3168 G
-3178 EVTKKGKKYIPI
+3178 KGKLYVYSISS
-3190 DAKNKKVTPELV
+3190 DM
-3202 QRVVDELK
+3202 
-3210 SVNAESLNIAG
+3210 
-3221 NGIYEPGIG
+3221 
-3230 TQQEV
+3230 TQ
-3235 DNFVF
+3235 
-3240 ELLQQVT
+3240 
-3247 LQYPIQSIRTGGQT
+3247 PIQS
-3261 GYDEAGAKAGIRL
+3261 
-3274 GIPTIILAPKNW
+3274 
-3286 KFRDKSGT
+3286 
-3294 DISNEQRFKERFSVQ
+3294 
-3309 LQPTQPKQLDLF
+3309 KQLDLF
-3321 EEQEQKDCDTDI
+3321 EEQEQKDCDLDI

>member
-1 MSCILRITDPLLK
+1 MSCILKITDPLLK

-19 AEFKTIDEL
+19 GEFKTIDEL
-28 RVTFDNVANKHSIL
+28 RVTFDDVANKHSIL

-128 TNYAKLAKGVT
+128 TNYTKLAKGVT

-197 KWDRYHKNE
+197 KWDRYHKSE

-259 IQDPSKYSVK
+259 IQDPSKYQVK
-269 LVQGSVTQAQQTD
+269 LVQGSITQAQQTD
-282 DSGNYPT
+282 DNGNYPT

-294 RGVVGIL
+294 RGIVGIL

-312 KNNELTPNREEAIS
+312 KNNELTPNREEALS
-326 IDYEVDGVKNSS
+326 IDYDVDGIKNSS
-338 PEITLPF
+338 PEIILPF

-353 EEFLQATPQQ
+353 EEFLKATPQQ
-363 RETYIFKVEN
+363 RESYIFKVEN

-402 DPFAGISYLMKDG
+402 DPYAGISYLMKDG

-426 EEEIQ
+426 EEEID
-431 EVVELLE
+431 EVVELLK
-438 HTYEPDVLDKVVA
+438 YEYEDEDVLEKVVA

-461 DRVKKEKTGKEIAFY
+461 ERVKKEKTGREIAFFE
-476 AGENRILIKPLR
+476 GSIKILIKPFR
-488 IKEGDTYQSVESD
+488 IKTEQGYDSVDSD
-501 PIDIRENKELIL
+501 EIYFQEDPELI
-513 KSLRAAR
+513 KQALRAAR

-525 REGASLQT
+525 GEGASLQT

-546 SFSVKREEGIKF
+546 SITVKREEGIKF

-582 AIPTKQEKP
+582 ALPTKDEKP

-640 FQDYPESYPAYYDLN
+640 FEDYPESFPAFYAPT

-679 ALAEELLHAV
+679 ALTEELLHAI
-689 TVPLLDQYKDTVEY
+689 TVPLLNQYKDTVEY
-703 QRLQEDYQRAKE
+703 QNLDKDYEKAKE

-723 ENYNKLTRSQ
+723 ENYSKLNQSQ

-762 FLKLG
+762 FLTLG
-767 ESRGLLEEIIDK
+767 ESRGLLEDIIDK

-786 ILKDVAPSLYTDT
+786 ILKDVAPSLYTDV
-799 TTDLFNFIAKKPSEL
+799 TTDLFGFIAKKPSEL
-814 SQVVE
+814 TQVVE
-819 IVNDTVIEQT
+819 IVDDTVIEQT
-829 QVSNAPESTSSV
+829 QISNA
-841 TFLQESLDL
+841 
-850 KIWKEIVDSGK
+850 
-861 YFTVDESDKER
+861 
-872 PIQYSD
+872 
-878 NPVGLYIFST
+878 
-888 FGEESYEDIRAEVF
+888 
-902 ERIVYGDDKEYTE
+902 
-915 VLSVQNLLDGLGEDI
+915 
-930 SPIEKLRLVTY
+930 
-941 LKRLNKY
+941 
-948 LPGYFNYYLNQIQV
+948 
-962 DNKLQKQIYNQSK
+962 
-975 VEQIFNFS
+975 
-983 YLPGTQGAERV
+983 
-994 YTINYDNNLIGYA
+994 
-1007 AIDNGNQIRWVTI
+1007 
-1020 RVQYE
+1020 
-1025 GMGLATK
+1025 
-1032 LINEIRR
+1032 
-1039 DDPEIKFKITLIN
+1039 
-1052 NPQIFKISE
+1052 
-1061 RLGGKKISETS
+1061 
-1072 VELPAFTVKPI
+1072 
-1083 ELEFVQR
+1083 
-1090 EVFVPQQARLFEPEI
+1090 PEI
-1105 PLKKREKKSTESK
+1105 PLKKREKKSTEK
-1118 EIKKYYTIPTAPEEI
+1118 REIKRYYTIPTVTEEI

-1174 NLKEEYNKLV
+1174 DLKEEYNELV

-1189 QDNEDR
+1189 QANEER

-1224 DKLVINEDEIEIEE
+1224 NKIIINEDEIEIEE

-1259 QNKTCLQLG
+1259 QNKTRLQLG

-1315 ILSNTDNL
+1315 ILSNTGNL

-1328 APILIERL
+1328 APILVERL

-1403 PWKTTVRLGDREI
+1403 PWKTTIRLGDREI

-1432 DLVETYRKLG
+1432 DLVETYRQLG

-1466 IQIIKNRIGK
+1466 TQIIKNRIGK

-1513 GLSTLSN
+1513 GLATLAN
-1520 RFISALA
+1520 KFTSALA

-1561 LNDGECYRM
+1561 LNDGESYRM

-1618 YVRQEISNMMLS
+1618 YVRQEISNMILS

-1652 NSLHPINLE
+1652 NSIHPVKLE
-1661 NFKTDKWISDVS
+1661 NFKTDKWTSDVS
-1673 DIYISNKNEDVL
+1673 DIYISNKNEDIL

-1720 TFLSQVLREK
+1720 TFLSQGLREK

-1782 VTQVQD
+1782 VTQIQQ

-1804 NRDIYQIEH
+1804 NRDIYQTEH
-1813 FITGHGDIGQH
+1813 FITGHGDVGQH

-1839 PVSLNEVTQQV
+1839 PVSLNELTQQV

-1894 YKRFGLDKTPK
+1894 YKKFGLDKTPK

-1913 KASKYLKTN
+1913 KATPYRFDPTVKGAKGIN

-1955 QKIQHKQNKGIPLE
+1955 QKIQHKRNKGIPLE
-1969 AREQTHYDKVN
+1969 AREQEHYDKVN

-1994 LKLQY
+1994 LKLQH

-2115 NLRFNGEYLSDSI
+2115 NLRFNGDYLNDSI

-2140 EISQENITDLMDRIS
+2140 EISEENVLDLMDKIS
-2155 TNGEIDNRKLADEI
+2155 TNGEIDNKKLADEI

-2188 YGEEFYQRFEQSL
+2188 YGDEFYQRFEQSL

-2227 YIMMSSSI
+2227 YIMMSSSL
-2235 FDRKGRELEFYEMG
+2235 FDREGRELGFYEMG
-2249 KPAQCKVVLSGE
+2249 EGITQNDKIIFGHPGIGKSFLKEQGVDFISLDDDYKKEINDFIDSKRGTQTRQEFKATNKKEYPEFLKDLWKVAKKRAKKENKILFVSNLPVLRMFPNDFDKFITMSKETFIQRSKDRNGYKEGYTEEWKDSIDKLISEVEQTKVIETTKYLSELLSQQTKPAQCKIVLSGE
-2261 FLKLLNVKEITDY
+2261 FLKLLNVREITDY
-2274 IRTPEVKPVYDSLS
+2274 INSPEVKLVYDNLS

-2300 NQLLLDPIFV
+2300 NQLLLNPIFV

-2378 GKAKDSKVNRMLNSV
+2378 GKAKESKVNRMLNAAS
-2393 ARLILDPL
+2393 RLILNPI

-2407 TPNTTDEIDK
+2407 TPNTTDEIDQI
-2417 VVANTLEALGE
+2417 VANTLEALGE

-2473 DAKLNK
+2473 DAKLNEQ
-2479 RFTIGDGWEGDVK
+2479 FTIGDGWEGDVK

-2507 QSGVDKLEFVNEFIN
+2507 QSGIDKLEFVNEFIN

-2556 ADAFYFINQ
+2556 SDAFYFINQ

-2580 QGYTSTEAR
+2580 QGYTSTESK
-2589 NLTISKLLGITTQI
+2589 NLTISKLLGIQT
-2603 DGGQRVQAQI
+2603 
-2613 YVEVDKMIKKEKF
+2613 EVDGKIVPKSVVYEQINNKITKTKF

-2632 IARKD
+2632 IARKE

-2642 WNTPTQKEY
+2642 WNTANQKEY

-2667 AQTYNNFDTRPSPN
+2667 SQSYNNFDTSPSPN
-2681 LLYSQARENSLE
+2681 LLYSQARENSLN
-2693 QIRNSG
+2693 QIRFSG
-2699 LFDLKSIQKI
+2699 LFDIEAIQKI
-2709 HNDSVISHLN
+2709 HNNSVISHLN

-2724 KKISEVAFKIKRDP
+2724 KEISEVAFKIKRDP
-2738 RFTRES
+2738 RFTRQS
-2744 LRLSEFIY
+2744 LGLSEYIY

-2770 TILQNYGTISKD
+2770 AILQNYGTISKE
-2782 KVEKNLRGE
+2782 KIEKNLKGE
-2791 LVEKW
+2791 LVEEW

-2840 IAKDLRVMLNSPN
+2840 IAKDLRVMLTSPN

-2894 DAYDNYINLVGIQEN
+2894 DAYDNFE
-2909 ISVSTYEG
+2909 
-2917 RITKLEDNQVFVFG
+2917 
-2931 SNPIG
+2931 
-2936 VNGNPS
+2936 
-2942 KGTGG
+2942 
-2947 AALVAHNIAGVK
+2947 
-2959 QGEKMD
+2959 
-2965 NKLSD
+2965 KLSP
-2970 SGKAWGITTVTA
+2970 S
-2982 PGKPLSKTTG
+2982 
-2992 QIKEGIKKL
+2992 E
-3001 YEYAFQN
+3001 
-3008 PDKEFV
+3008 
-3014 VAYQGKTGKNLNG
+3014 
-3027 YTNQQLADMF
+3027 QQRFIGL
-3037 SFFPIPQ
+3037 
-3044 NVKFEKDF
+3044 
-3052 STLFTK
+3052 
-3058 DVDGIS
+3058 
-3064 KETLI
+3064 
-3069 ETFSDRFLFQRGMQF
+3069 FSDRFLIQRGMQF
-3084 GQYFIPFYKANGI
+3084 GQYFIPFYKVRGI

-3112 AWRYTDYKLSLKELS
+3112 AWRYTDYKLSLEE
-3127 RPDITDMN
+3127 P
-3135 QSITFQ
+3135 
-3141 EHPSPNYQDRTG
+3141 
-3153 INAQADATIA
+3153 
-3163 FAVNF
+3163 
-3168 NSRGELRTKE
+3168 KE
-3178 EVTKKGKKYIPI
+3178 E
-3190 DAKNKKVTPELV
+3190 
-3202 QRVVDELK
+3202 
-3210 SVNAESLNIAG
+3210 
-3221 NGIYEPGIG
+3221 
-3230 TQQEV
+3230 
-3235 DNFVF
+3235 
-3240 ELLQQVT
+3240 
-3247 LQYPIQSIRTGGQT
+3247 
-3261 GYDEAGAKAGIRL
+3261 
-3274 GIPTIILAPKNW
+3274 
-3286 KFRDKSGT
+3286 
-3294 DISNEQRFKERFSVQ
+3294 
-3309 LQPTQPKQLDLF
+3309 
-3321 EEQEQKDCDTDI
+3321 EQKDCDTDI